1 MNIDIVKNKI
11 ASNLN
16 KKVVVTVYGLRNK
29 ITRYEG
35 ILYKTYPNIFT
46 ILYEGNEKSFTYTI
60 KCKKLKFVLQLNC
73 EYFKI
78 RSVFYGNH
86 KSTCSQ
92 GW

>member
-46 ILYEGNEKSFTYTI
+46 ILYEGNEKSFTYNEYITGDI
-60 KCKKLKFVLQLNC
+60 KIKFIN
-73 EYFKI
+73 
-78 RSVFYGNH
+78 
-86 KSTCSQ
+86 
-92 GW
+92 